1 MQSLYCSTDE
11 AGASMNAASYRTV
24 QRLLFAAEG
33 EGKKEKRKIHRT
45 GGVGMEVAYFTDA
58 SY

>member
-1 MQSLYCSTDE
+1 MYCSTDE